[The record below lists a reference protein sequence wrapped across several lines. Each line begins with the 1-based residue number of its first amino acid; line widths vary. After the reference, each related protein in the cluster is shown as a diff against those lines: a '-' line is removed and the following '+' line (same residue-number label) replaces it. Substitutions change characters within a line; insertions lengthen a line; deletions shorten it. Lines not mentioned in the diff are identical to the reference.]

1 MDDGALPIH
10 HAEDAPGAVAR
21 SGRLGSTRPVK
32 GYVVA
37 LLVVPLLLVSGCK
50 SKYQQQYEEGYKAGQ
65 DESTVCAEYE
75 TPGGREPSR
84 QWMAGCNDAAAGR
97 PADPPRSR

>member
-1 MDDGALPIH
+1 MYDGALPTLH
-10 HAEDAPGAVAR
+10 VKDEPGTVAR
-21 SGRLGSTRPVK
+21 YGQLGSTKHVK

-37 LLVVPLLLVSGCK
+37 LLVVQLLLVSGCK
-50 SKYQQQYEEGYKAGQ
+50 GRYQQQYEEGYEAGQ

-75 TPGGREPSR
+75 TPGGWEPSR

-97 PADPPRSR
+97 PADPQKSR